1 MTRPPRRPAAA
12 PADVYADLV
21 RQAAAGDG
29 AAMERL
35 LLRAQEAAWRFS
47 LAVCGRP
54 DDAEDAMQ
62 EALLKTYRHTA
73 QIRDP
78 QAFRPW
84 LHRTVRNACLM
95 SRRKRRHEPR
105 HLESLDAPA
114 APGTSP
120 PPDPAAPGHDPEQ
133 AAANARLR
141 TELKRALHTL
151 PPESRAVLFL
161 REMQGL
167 STREVAH
174 AMGMSEDTVKT
185 RLSRARKALQAELQ
199 DPYQQAIGA
208 PLPAAVRQRARRR
221 AREAI
226 ASGQP
231 AATDRATARPRVAT
245 RRR

>member
-1 MTRPPRRPAAA
+1 MTRPLRRPAAA

-105 HLESLDAPA
+105 RLESLDGPA
-114 APGTSP
+114 LPGASL
-120 PPDPAAPGHDPEQ
+120 PPDPPAPGHDPEQ
-133 AAANARLR
+133 VASNTRLR
-141 TELKRALHTL
+141 TRLRRAMATL
-151 PPESRAVLFL
+151 SPQSRAVLFL
-161 REMQGL
+161 REMEGL
-167 STREVAH
+167 STREVAR
-174 AMGMSEDTVKT
+174 ALGISEDTVKT

-199 DPYQQAIGA
+199 DAA
-208 PLPAAVRQRARRR
+208 P
-221 AREAI
+221 
-226 ASGQP
+226 
-231 AATDRATARPRVAT
+231 
-245 RRR
+245 